1 MRPPFDEERLS
12 SEEDKLLNG
21 VMVELIASFGLGPV
35 KQEVYRRPKSQPIGR
50 RKIWDEYRLFSL
62 WIIVQAWALRGNHKI
77 NSACRLL
84 ESATGGLT
92 MYTQN
97 GDGILVGSAQIIRK
111 QYYKADAELD
121 RYEIRRKN
129 KKTSD
134 RAQLS
139 SIRDRLQRH
148 AKFLSEYEPLFTSD
162 AGIANRIVAYEL
174 AQDEPSD
181 VRYVLVQ
188 DQTGYSNEAS
198 GPPLHHP
205 DQAELQAKIA
215 HLKDSFG
222 LEAIKTVVDRLP
234 EPKEKG
240 RQKFWYPMRLFT
252 IWFIVQNI
260 ANFEDSNI
268 EHTCDRISKMGG
280 VFEFVGD
287 DLKVRNKIV
296 SQRARIRQLYY
307 DAEKEFEIFENTI
320 RSKFNLGENS
330 TLKEQLGNVAKD
342 MANRKIV
349 VFPILSIAVR
359 FVQERLRSEGIC
371 QNYSLDTFGAT
382 ERTAD
387 IRQVKFVP
395 DGQGLWRLHPPG
407 IWSA

>member
-1 MRPPFDEERLS
+1 
-12 SEEDKLLNG
+12 
-21 VMVELIASFGLGPV
+21 
-35 KQEVYRRPKSQPIGR
+35 
-50 RKIWDEYRLFSL
+50 
-62 WIIVQAWALRGNHKI
+62 
-77 NSACRLL
+77 
-84 ESATGGLT
+84 
-92 MYTQN
+92 MYTHN
-97 GDGILVGSAQIIRK
+97 GDSILVDSAQIIRK

-121 RYEIRRKN
+121 RYELRRKH
-129 KKTSD
+129 KITSD
-134 RAQLS
+134 RAQLG

-148 AKFLSEYEPLFTSD
+148 AQFLSEYEPLFWGD
-162 AGIANRIVAYEL
+162 AEIANRIVDYEL
-174 AQDEPSD
+174 TQDEPSD

-188 DQTGYSNEAS
+188 DQIGYSNEAS
-198 GPPLHHP
+198 GPPVPHL

-215 HLKDSFG
+215 HLKDRFG
-222 LEAIKTVVDRLP
+222 LEAIKAVVDRLP

-260 ANFEDSNI
+260 AIFEDSNI
-268 EHTCDRISKMGG
+268 DRACDRIFKMGG

-296 SQRARIRQLYY
+296 SHRARIRQLYY
-307 DAEKEFEIFENTI
+307 DAEKAFETFENTV
-320 RSKFNLGENS
+320 RSKFNFGENS
-330 TLKEQLGNVAKD
+330 TLKEQLRNVAKD
-342 MANRKIV
+342 MADRKV
-349 VFPILSIAVR
+349 VVLPVLSLAVR

-371 QNYSLDTFGAT
+371 QNYSLDTPQPT